1 LDNLDSKL
9 NNQVAILICG
19 HGSRNKLAITEFQEL
34 TKLIQKRYPNILVEY
49 GFLEFAKPSIVDA
62 LDKLKDNSIKK
73 IIAIPAML
81 FAAGH
86 VKNDIPSLLMNY
98 SSKTGIEIIYGREL
112 GINNLMISAA
122 CERVKDVFKQNNTL
136 KPEESL
142 LVVVGR
148 GSSDPDAN
156 SNVSKITRMIVEGI
170 GLGWG
175 ETVYSGVTFPLVE
188 PGLKNVVRLGYK
200 NIIIF
205 PYFLFSGVLVTRIKR
220 QSDLVAINN
229 PNISFIHAKYLA
241 SQSYVVDT
249 FVERIEE
256 ILNDEGNNF
265 MNCSTCKYRSN
276 LFGFEKEVGMVQES
290 HHDHVEGLGISCD
303 LCDPE
308 CNGACEIQNQIP
320 THNQEKL
327 ETAVQEQQELLEV
340 KEMEYQFIIEKSK
353 ELEEKLDA
361 ARADNEELTKKFAKY
376 DIETWGMQDPDRT
389 AETINNAVADVNR
402 CIEISTGGEITEE
415 DKDNKQCPE
424 IIKGKLNETTD

>member
-1 LDNLDSKL
+1 MK
-9 NNQVAILICG
+9 NQVGILICG
-19 HGSRNKLAITEFQEL
+19 HGSRNKLAIEEFQEL
-34 TKLIQKRYPNILVEY
+34 TKLIQQRYPNIIVEY
-49 GFLEFAKPSIVDA
+49 GFLEFAKPSLTDA
-62 LDKLKDNSIKK
+62 LDKLRDDSIKK
-73 IIAIPAML
+73 VIAIPAML

-86 VKNDIPSLLMNY
+86 VKNDIPSLLMSY
-98 SSKTGIEIIYGREL
+98 SSKTNMEIIYGREL

-122 CERVKDVFKQNNTL
+122 CERVKDVFEENNSL

-175 ETVYSGVTFPLVE
+175 ETVFSGVTFPLVE

-220 QSDLVAINN
+220 QTDLVAINN
-229 PNISFIHAKYLA
+229 PHISFIHAKYLS

-256 ILNDEGNNF
+256 ILNNEDKNF
-265 MNCSTCKYRSN
+265 MNCSLCKYRSN
-276 LFGFEKEVGMVQES
+276 LFGFEKEVGLVQES
-290 HHDHVEGLGISCD
+290 HHDHVEGLGVSCD

-308 CNGACEIQNQIP
+308 CNGACEIQSQPPTYNKGESNLGEKNSLDHEHKEGYEHEHIHDDHHHHSIYPNSKHPLGPVTLRMISEDQILR
-320 THNQEKL
+320 NSVE
-327 ETAVQEQQELLEV
+327 
-340 KEMEYQFIIEKSK
+340 
-353 ELEEKLDA
+353 
-361 ARADNEELTKKFAKY
+361 
-376 DIETWGMQDPDRT
+376 
-389 AETINNAVADVNR
+389 NN
-402 CIEISTGGEITEE
+402 
-415 DKDNKQCPE
+415 
-424 IIKGKLNETTD
+424 

>member
-34 TKLIQKRYPNILVEY
+34 TKFIQKRYPNFLVEY
-49 GFLEFAKPSIVDA
+49 GFLEFAKPSLVDA
-62 LDKLKDNSIKK
+62 LDKLRDLSIKK
-73 IIAIPAML
+73 VIAIPAML

-98 SSKTGIEIIYGREL
+98 SNKTGIEIIYGREL

-122 CERVKDVFKQNNTL
+122 CERVKDVLKQNNTL

-170 GLGWG
+170 GLGWA
-175 ETVYSGVTFPLVE
+175 ETVFSGVTFPLVE
-188 PGLKNVVRLGYK
+188 ACLKNVVRLGYK

-229 PNISFIHAKYLA
+229 PHISFMHAKYLS

-249 FVERIEE
+249 FIERIEE
-256 ILNDEGNNF
+256 ILNNENKNI

-276 LFGFEKEVGMVQES
+276 LFGFEKEVGLTQES

-308 CNGACEIQNQIP
+308 CNGACEIQNQIS
-320 THNQEKL
+320 THDQERL
-327 ETAVQEQQELLEV
+327 N
-340 KEMEYQFIIEKSK
+340 
-353 ELEEKLDA
+353 LEEGDCYL
-361 ARADNEELTKKFAKY
+361 E
-376 DIETWGMQDPDRT
+376 
-389 AETINNAVADVNR
+389 NNHHHHHHHSIYPNSKHPLGPVTLRLPN
-402 CIEISTGGEITEE
+402 
-415 DKDNKQCPE
+415 KD
-424 IIKGKLNETTD
+424 

>member
-34 TKLIQKRYPNILVEY
+34 TKFIQKRYPNFLVEY

-62 LDKLKDNSIKK
+62 LDKLKDLSIKK
-73 IIAIPAML
+73 VIAIPAML

-122 CERVKDVFKQNNTL
+122 CERVKDVFKQNNNL

-175 ETVYSGVTFPLVE
+175 ETVFSGVTFPLVE

-200 NIIIF
+200 NIIVF

-220 QSDLVAINN
+220 QTEVNKSRKSRYKIALKKMKKLIDSKKKKEAL
-229 PNISFIHAKYLA
+229 SYL
-241 SQSYVVDT
+241 
-249 FVERIEE
+249 
-256 ILNDEGNNF
+256 
-265 MNCSTCKYRSN
+265 
-276 LFGFEKEVGMVQES
+276 
-290 HHDHVEGLGISCD
+290 
-303 LCDPE
+303 P
-308 CNGACEIQNQIP
+308 
-320 THNQEKL
+320 
-327 ETAVQEQQELLEV
+327 
-340 KEMEYQFIIEKSK
+340 
-353 ELEEKLDA
+353 
-361 ARADNEELTKKFAKY
+361 
-376 DIETWGMQDPDRT
+376 
-389 AETINNAVADVNR
+389 
-402 CIEISTGGEITEE
+402 
-415 DKDNKQCPE
+415 
-424 IIKGKLNETTD
+424 KLNSELMKIAKTGVIKKGNATRNVSKITRKINSL

>member
-1 LDNLDSKL
+1 M
-9 NNQVAILICG
+9 NNQVGILICG
-19 HGSRNKLAITEFQEL
+19 HGSRNKLAIKEFQEL
-34 TKLIQKRYPNILVEY
+34 TKLIQQRYPNIIVEY
-49 GFLEFAKPSIVDA
+49 GFLEFAKPSLTDA
-62 LDKLKDNSIKK
+62 LDKLRDHSIKK
-73 IIAIPAML
+73 VIAIPAML

-86 VKNDIPSLLMNY
+86 VKNDIPSLLMSY
-98 SSKTGIEIIYGREL
+98 SSKTNMEIIYGREL

-122 CERVKDVFKQNNTL
+122 CERVKDVFEENNSL

-175 ETVYSGVTFPLVE
+175 ETVFSGVTFPLVE

-220 QSDLVAINN
+220 QTDLVAINN
-229 PNISFIHAKYLA
+229 PHISFFHAKYLS
-241 SQSYVVDT
+241 SQSFVVDT

-256 ILNDEGNNF
+256 IFSKEDKNF
-265 MNCSTCKYRSN
+265 MNCSLCKYRSN
-276 LFGFEKEVGMVQES
+276 LFGFEKEVGLVQES

-308 CNGACEIQNQIP
+308 CNGACEIQRRTPTYNKGESNLVEKNSLEHEHKEGHKNEHIHDHHHHHSIYPNSKHPLGPVTLRMISEDQILR
-320 THNQEKL
+320 NSGE
-327 ETAVQEQQELLEV
+327 
-340 KEMEYQFIIEKSK
+340 
-353 ELEEKLDA
+353 
-361 ARADNEELTKKFAKY
+361 
-376 DIETWGMQDPDRT
+376 
-389 AETINNAVADVNR
+389 NN
-402 CIEISTGGEITEE
+402 
-415 DKDNKQCPE
+415 
-424 IIKGKLNETTD
+424 

>member
-1 LDNLDSKL
+1 LGFQASYYLFSLLNIVLYYYGISNSLILDNLDSKL

-34 TKLIQKRYPNILVEY
+34 TKLIQIRYPSIIVEY
-49 GFLEFAKPSIVDA
+49 GFLEFAKPSLIDA
-62 LDKLKDNSIKK
+62 LDKLRDHSIKK
-73 IIAIPAML
+73 VIAIPAML

-122 CERVKDVFKQNNTL
+122 CERVKDVFKQNKTL

-156 SNVSKITRMIVEGI
+156 SNVSKITRMIVEGL

-175 ETVYSGVTFPLVE
+175 ETVFSGVTFPLVE

-229 PNISFIHAKYLA
+229 PNISFIHAKYLS

-256 ILNDEGNNF
+256 ILNNEGKNF

-276 LFGFEKEVGMVQES
+276 LFGFEKEVGMIQES

-303 LCDPE
+303 LCDLE
-308 CNGACEIQNQIP
+308 CNGACEIQSQIP
-320 THNQEKL
+320 AHK
-327 ETAVQEQQELLEV
+327 
-340 KEMEYQFIIEKSK
+340 KEKSNLP
-353 ELEEKLDA
+353 EDGHLEHDHEHQEANQHEHNHQFHHHSIYPNSKHPLGPVTL
-361 ARADNEELTKKFAKY
+361 RLPNEDQILRKSVE
-376 DIETWGMQDPDRT
+376 
-389 AETINNAVADVNR
+389 NN
-402 CIEISTGGEITEE
+402 
-415 DKDNKQCPE
+415 
-424 IIKGKLNETTD
+424 

>member
-1 LDNLDSKL
+1 MDNLNSKL
-9 NNQVAILICG
+9 NKQFAILICG
-19 HGSRNKLAITEFQEL
+19 HGSRNKLAIAEFEEL

-49 GFLEFAKPSIVDA
+49 GFLEFAKPSLVDA
-62 LDKLKDNSIKK
+62 LDKLRDNFIKK
-73 IIAIPAML
+73 VIAIPAML

-86 VKNDIPSLLMNY
+86 VKNDIPSLLINY
-98 SSKTGIEIIYGREL
+98 STKTGIEIIYGREL

-122 CERVKDVFKQNNTL
+122 CERVKDVFKENNSL

-229 PNISFIHAKYLA
+229 PHISFIHAKYLS

-249 FVERIEE
+249 FIERIEE
-256 ILNDEGNNF
+256 ILNNENKNY

-276 LFGFEKEVGMVQES
+276 LFGFEKEVGLIQES
-290 HHDHVEGLGISCD
+290 HHDQVEGLGISCD

-320 THNQEKL
+320 TNNQEK
-327 ETAVQEQQELLEV
+327 
-340 KEMEYQFIIEKSK
+340 SN
-353 ELEEKLDA
+353 LEEDDCYLEHEHNYHNHHHHHHSIYPNSKHPLGPVTLRLPKEDQIL
-361 ARADNEELTKKFAKY
+361 RKSVE
-376 DIETWGMQDPDRT
+376 
-389 AETINNAVADVNR
+389 NN
-402 CIEISTGGEITEE
+402 
-415 DKDNKQCPE
+415 
-424 IIKGKLNETTD
+424 